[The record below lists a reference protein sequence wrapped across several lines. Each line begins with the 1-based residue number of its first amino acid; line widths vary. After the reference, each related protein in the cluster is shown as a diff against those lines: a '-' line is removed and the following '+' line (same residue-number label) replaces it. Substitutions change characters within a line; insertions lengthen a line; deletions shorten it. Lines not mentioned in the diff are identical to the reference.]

1 MFVRW
6 KRKRLSTRKR
16 WGREEHSLAAV
27 LVESQRT
34 DAGPRQR
41 FVKHLGAIPESKL
54 VHHYWLADFW
64 RDVARALDSLGVDG
78 AARASLEAQVSRRVP
93 RPTEESLQRARQS
106 MADATAALAASR

>member
-16 WGREEHSLAAV
+16 WGREDHSLTAV

-54 VHHYWLADFW
+54 AHHYWLADFW
-64 RDVARALDSLGVDG
+64 RDVTRALDNLGVDG

-93 RPTEESLQRARQS
+93 RLTEERLGCARQG
-106 MADATAALAASR
+106 MAAATAKLAASR